1 MAVLAHTLQLVGG
14 FIAPLVILIMK
25 RERRFVA
32 FHALQ
37 ALLLQVAYILCWVVV
52 IVIWIALIFG
62 AIAHSGS
69 GQQPNAPPPGIFVF
83 FPLFWL
89 GSMAF
94 WVILIVLVVVYSIK
108 AGRGEWAQYPLLG
121 RLARK
126 LLNL

>member
-1 MAVLAHTLQLVGG
+1 MAVLAHALQLVGG

-25 RERRFVA
+25 RDRRFVA

-37 ALLLQVAYILCWVVV
+37 ALLLQVAYILLIVVGM
-52 IVIWIALIFG
+52 VIWMAIIFG
-62 AIAHSGS
+62 TIARSGA
-69 GQQPNAPPPGIFVF
+69 GPQPNAPPPMFFAF
-83 FPLFWL
+83 FPLLWL
-89 GSMAF
+89 GIMGF
-94 WVILIVLVVVYSIK
+94 WVLVIVAVVVYSIK